1 MQTENLDS
9 GTNCTSSDKDKIT
22 SINITHDLFIPVN
35 NLTHKVMT
43 KTRKKEGKTGKKRN
57 QKMQI
62 QNFQIWESD
71 NIQKQGY
78 FRKEIVVYQKLT
90 VIQLRRSYTNSL
102 A

>member
-1 MQTENLDS
+1 MLLEMQTENLDS

-43 KTRKKEGKTGKKRN
+43 KTRKKEGKTGEKRN

-62 QNFQIWESD
+62 
-71 NIQKQGY
+71 
-78 FRKEIVVYQKLT
+78 
-90 VIQLRRSYTNSL
+90 
-102 A
+102 

>member
-1 MQTENLDS
+1 MKQWKHFQNRIDFLQNEVASKDTIIKMLLEMQTENLDS

-43 KTRKKEGKTGKKRN
+43 KTRKKEGKTGKKQN

-62 QNFQIWESD
+62 
-71 NIQKQGY
+71 
-78 FRKEIVVYQKLT
+78 
-90 VIQLRRSYTNSL
+90 
-102 A
+102 